1 MSVARQ
7 VLLSVAVLAA
17 VSYIW
22 VRHVPEAL
30 PFLERAGVLAL
41 LGIDAAPTEAAEGSD
56 RSGRASGPK
65 QVVVAQVEARV
76 QADEV
81 TAIGDGRAQHS
92 VTVRSEAVGKI
103 TELALQA
110 GNRVEAGAVILRLED
125 EAETIALERAR
136 ITLDNAIS
144 DAERVGR
151 LESSGAVTEVRAR
164 EAELALRTAELNLRQ
179 AQLDLERR
187 RIVAPI
193 SGWVGIIDV
202 EVGDRIAAQESLVSI
217 TDRSNILIDF
227 RIPERVIGN
236 TSIGMPVQI
245 MPLGL
250 RNLELQGEI
259 SAIDTVVDRASRTL
273 RVQAR
278 VDNGD
283 DLLRVGMAFQV
294 SLSFPGE
301 TLLSVDPLALQWS
314 SDGAFVW
321 AVRSDKAERVNVTI
335 RQRNSDQV
343 LVEGD
348 LEPGEPIVTEG
359 VQELRPGSEVV
370 ISGNTEARSASLPG
384 TKS

>member
-1 MSVARQ
+1 M
-7 VLLSVAVLAA
+7 
-17 VSYIW
+17 
-22 VRHVPEAL
+22 
-30 PFLERAGVLAL
+30 ERAGILAL
-41 LGIDAAPTEAAEGSD
+41 LGIEAAPTEAAEASD

-65 QVVVAQVEARV
+65 QVIVAPVEARV
-76 QADEV
+76 QADDV

-110 GNRVEAGAVILRLED
+110 GNRVEAGAVIVRLED

-151 LESSGAVTEVRAR
+151 LESTGAVTEVRAR

-187 RIVAPI
+187 RIIAPI

-236 TSIGMPVQI
+236 TMIGMPVRI

-321 AVRSDKAERVNVTI
+321 AVRGDKVERVNVTI

>member
-22 VRHVPEAL
+22 IRHVPEAMPL
-30 PFLERAGVLAL
+30 LERAGVLAL
-41 LGIDAAPTEAAEGSD
+41 LGIDAAPVGATEGSD
-56 RSGRASGPK
+56 RSGRSSGPV
-65 QVVVAQVEARV
+65 QVIVAQVEAQA

-110 GNRVEAGAVILRLED
+110 GNRVEAGAVIVRLED

-136 ITLDNAIS
+136 ITLDNAIVE
-144 DAERVGR
+144 AERVSR
-151 LESSGAVTEVRAR
+151 LESTGAVTEVRAR

-187 RIVAPI
+187 RIIAPI

-202 EVGDRIAAQESLVSI
+202 GVGDRIAAQESLVSI

-227 RIPERVIGN
+227 RIPERVIGD
-236 TSIGMPVQI
+236 TLIGMPVKI

-250 RNLELQGEI
+250 RDLELQGQI

-321 AVRSDKAERVNVTI
+321 AVRGDKAERVNVTI

-348 LEPGEPIVTEG
+348 LESGEPIVTEG

-370 ISGNTEARSASLPG
+370 ISGNTEARSASLPA

>member
-22 VRHVPEAL
+22 IRHVPEAMPL
-30 PFLERAGVLAL
+30 LERAGVLAL
-41 LGIDAAPTEAAEGSD
+41 LGIDAAPVGATEGSD
-56 RSGRASGPK
+56 RSGRSSGPV
-65 QVVVAQVEARV
+65 QVIVAQVEAQA

-110 GNRVEAGAVILRLED
+110 GNRVEAGAVIVRLED

-136 ITLDNAIS
+136 ITLDNAIVE
-144 DAERVGR
+144 AERVSR
-151 LESSGAVTEVRAR
+151 LESTGAVTEVRAR

-187 RIVAPI
+187 RIIAPI

-202 EVGDRIAAQESLVSI
+202 GVGDRIAAQESLVSI

-227 RIPERVIGN
+227 RIPERVIGD
-236 TSIGMPVQI
+236 TLIGMPVKI

-250 RNLELQGEI
+250 RDLELQGQI

-278 VDNGD
+278 VDNGN

-321 AVRSDKAERVNVTI
+321 AVRGDKAERVNVTI

-370 ISGNTEARSASLPG
+370 ISGNTEARSASLPA